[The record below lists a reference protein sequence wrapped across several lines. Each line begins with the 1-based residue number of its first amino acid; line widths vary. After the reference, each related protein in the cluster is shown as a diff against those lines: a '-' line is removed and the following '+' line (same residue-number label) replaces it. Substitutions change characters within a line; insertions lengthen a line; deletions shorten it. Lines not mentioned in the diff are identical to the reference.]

1 MCPQHQ
7 LIDLLIRYAK
17 IDKETI
23 ISHLRNKRTMLLY
36 SSA

>member
-7 LIDLLIRYAK
+7 LIDLLIRYTK
-17 IDKETI
+17 IDKET